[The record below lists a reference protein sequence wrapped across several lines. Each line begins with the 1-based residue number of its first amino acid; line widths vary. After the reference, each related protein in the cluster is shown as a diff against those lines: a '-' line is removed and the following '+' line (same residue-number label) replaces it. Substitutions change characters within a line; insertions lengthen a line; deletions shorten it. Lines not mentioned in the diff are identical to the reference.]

1 MKRPVITL
9 YVNDPMGR
17 KCQANFAAASQ
28 AQAAFGA
35 ELAIVKD
42 TSPGYRPGVDPP
54 VASVALDGTPLDPA
68 APPMGGDVEQAAQR
82 RDRVERIAGG
92 GLARARRG
100 KGRIA
105 LICQTHLHH
114 RLHYSPVKIPSDI
127 PE

>member
-1 MKRPVITL
+1 MKKPVITL

-54 VASVALDGTPLDPA
+54 VASVVVDGTPLVR
-68 APPMGGDVEQAAQR
+68 GETVTFEQLQAA
-82 RDRVERIAGG
+82 ILG
-92 GLARARRG
+92 ARR
-100 KGRIA
+100 
-105 LICQTHLHH
+105 
-114 RLHYSPVKIPSDI
+114 
-127 PE
+127 